1 MATFFVN
8 ASWNKTDDFTLT
20 WNKHLYTPEWYDPET
35 EAQKIVDGEPT
46 LVYSTDKDASYYA
59 KDLQAA
65 INFAHP
71 GDTIV
76 FYNINGGSDQ
86 SDFKFYD
93 PRGTLIVDKNLT
105 FRTGS
110 TTETSKDF
118 YYGKAVKFDSLKVQ
132 TGSTLTLGKGLF
144 SLDDVLIIDK
154 TATLELVNNSHCNA
168 DIIQNAESG
177 TILVDTSSRL
187 VAASIDEGNV
197 KIKTGE
203 VAGEKLK
210 WIDHPVVANI
220 GKDVQL
226 FFVYPGNTDG
236 TLLNLTDSS
245 EYKHIYVA
253 KKKTAA
259 TSELLSVY
267 YYTDGDDGNPQTPDA
282 VKNHPDD
289 YAVYDFRPTT
299 EYESLFLINNVFDLN
314 NPVNGTYST
323 AAMYVNKDWT
333 TLPTGSFTAKRQEL
347 GGSGTVNISTTFTD
361 PTNNSSVNITQNSI
375 VAALNSAYVTT
386 HTIGKDNEGVIIRV
400 QKTENDYEEL
410 GTLSVITRNVI
421 LEPDKY
427 WDATNGK
434 WVYDDVSVH
443 FGHEVNGEWT
453 GGDLVVEHVQNLFT
467 IKHLNTLDIRD
478 WVIGGVNEQNGVMSF
493 VDIGNLVIHYR
504 LKAEYGA
511 TVLIDNCTVHS
522 KRHFSIVGGTM
533 IVKNSTVYLDKGYTN
548 SSVGW
553 GGVVSTENSTLGSG
567 SFILHNSNFIVK
579 QGNTSEYSVN
589 LKDDAE
595 FIISGKCLVNGTFT
609 DLKGVSDTHITF
621 RDAVLAPV
629 VIVNPE
635 TGNPE
640 TVYSEIRPQD
650 SLPGRGAN
658 LHFEGNNTLDHATVA
673 QTGGQDMVIDAGA
686 TLDLSNGAA
695 ITLPNYGSNISEIT
709 NNGIVSLSNG
719 SSITGGT
726 ITNAPDSTMTVDGT
740 SQLYTD
746 HFENGEGAIF
756 TIALNPDGTLP
767 IRPVTQNGSV
777 TIDNQGTIVM
787 DAGGLDYTPNNI
799 PLEGINGNGEVVLKV
814 QGGGIDIKTDEEG
827 NQYIQMARPDVSTI
841 YVNRAW
847 SDKATGQ
854 NVGLFTYYGYNAFSD
869 NGNPN
874 FSRDPMWSVLKAGS
888 TKRIIYTGADDKYG
902 DLNLSLATAEHGVT
916 VRTVANG
923 AKNDAKFGTLTVGP
937 STPVMLSGA
946 TVDADAISVQKNGEL
961 YVTPGESAKLQLTVA
976 EGDEPRDVQIQVI
989 NNGTKETETF
999 TVRVP
1004 AGETVVSLSSNKF
1017 VVGQSYYVVVTD
1029 KSVNTAVHDTSE
1041 GTRKIT
1047 INVAFVE
1054 EAKRTVDVTV
1064 RGVDTENKN
1073 ALYTFRNVEIAKQV
1087 TSVPLSPSFGGGSE
1101 VVSVKMDDGT
1111 VVPVSDYSLVYDGG
1125 VLTLTVNR
1133 PAADPEHPEITSRR
1147 FTANIANDD
1156 NSQFLA
1162 YTFEVAVGT
1171 GDETVTLPTSFIEN
1185 TEYYVMVEGPMITAT
1200 AVTDSLD
1207 RSDVTTD
1214 AIVNNGRLQVASE
1227 NDTRKITLTGAA
1239 GKARTVHV
1247 VVTAD
1252 DFVMQTDVLIPL
1264 NDSPVPVNIYSDDF
1278 VAGVEYAIEITDA
1291 GDLLPMQTSV
1301 AEDVRRKAAMLTL
1314 TGLDVDS
1321 ASSRKITVQVGG
1333 KTYTTFVP
1341 AGSAVAK
1348 LASEDFKVG
1357 KTYTGVTVTDGE
1369 TTKTYA
1375 SLKAET
1381 L

>member
-1 MATFFVN
+1 
-8 ASWNKTDDFTLT
+8 
-20 WNKHLYTPEWYDPET
+20 
-35 EAQKIVDGEPT
+35 
-46 LVYSTDKDASYYA
+46 
-59 KDLQAA
+59 
-65 INFAHP
+65 
-71 GDTIV
+71 
-76 FYNINGGSDQ
+76 
-86 SDFKFYD
+86 
-93 PRGTLIVDKNLT
+93 
-105 FRTGS
+105 
-110 TTETSKDF
+110 
-118 YYGKAVKFDSLKVQ
+118 
-132 TGSTLTLGKGLF
+132 
-144 SLDDVLIIDK
+144 
-154 TATLELVNNSHCNA
+154 
-168 DIIQNAESG
+168 
-177 TILVDTSSRL
+177 
-187 VAASIDEGNV
+187 
-197 KIKTGE
+197 
-203 VAGEKLK
+203 
-210 WIDHPVVANI
+210 
-220 GKDVQL
+220 
-226 FFVYPGNTDG
+226 
-236 TLLNLTDSS
+236 
-245 EYKHIYVA
+245 
-253 KKKTAA
+253 
-259 TSELLSVY
+259 
-267 YYTDGDDGNPQTPDA
+267 
-282 VKNHPDD
+282 
-289 YAVYDFRPTT
+289 
-299 EYESLFLINNVFDLN
+299 
-314 NPVNGTYST
+314 
-323 AAMYVNKDWT
+323 
-333 TLPTGSFTAKRQEL
+333 
-347 GGSGTVNISTTFTD
+347 
-361 PTNNSSVNITQNSI
+361 
-375 VAALNSAYVTT
+375 
-386 HTIGKDNEGVIIRV
+386 
-400 QKTENDYEEL
+400 
-410 GTLSVITRNVI
+410 
-421 LEPDKY
+421 
-427 WDATNGK
+427 
-434 WVYDDVSVH
+434 
-443 FGHEVNGEWT
+443 
-453 GGDLVVEHVQNLFT
+453 
-467 IKHLNTLDIRD
+467 
-478 WVIGGVNEQNGVMSF
+478 
-493 VDIGNLVIHYR
+493 
-504 LKAEYGA
+504 
-511 TVLIDNCTVHS
+511 
-522 KRHFSIVGGTM
+522 
-533 IVKNSTVYLDKGYTN
+533 
-548 SSVGW
+548 
-553 GGVVSTENSTLGSG
+553 
-567 SFILHNSNFIVK
+567 
-579 QGNTSEYSVN
+579 
-589 LKDDAE
+589 
-595 FIISGKCLVNGTFT
+595 
-609 DLKGVSDTHITF
+609 
-621 RDAVLAPV
+621 
-629 VIVNPE
+629 
-635 TGNPE
+635 
-640 TVYSEIRPQD
+640 
-650 SLPGRGAN
+650 
-658 LHFEGNNTLDHATVA
+658 
-673 QTGGQDMVIDAGA
+673 MVIDAGA

-799 PLEGINGNGEVVLKV
+799 PLEGISGNGEVVLKV

-841 YVNRAW
+841 YVNRPW

-1185 TEYYVMVEGPMITAT
+1185 TEYYVMVEEPMITAT

-1381 L
+1381 LSRFSADSVTNNDSIVIMDADFTAGTLDNRAGKTIEAENADIKVTSAFTNAGDVSVSGSAITVGESETPGSLVNSGSIALNTLAAAGDDPAIQSSLTVYGDVTNTGTISYKFVDGDVSAQVFKVTGSVNNAGGTITIDVSDTDFTGVTSKQVTDFAVNGGIVTATGNSSVKAVRDSSKHVYLFNVGAVDMSTLYVDNDSADAWGGEMEIGAPITSGKDWIPGETKPDLYFRINAFTDAATAAEGFAATTDTIVFKGNTGNSYGDLDLSAASDITLSVEPDGSTSVSVGNLTAGNSVTLSALDLAATGVTNTGTLTIDGTASLTASGNVTNTGTISYKFVNGVPSAQVFKVDGSVNNAGGTITIDVSDAVFPEAGDRLIQVTDFAVNGGVISITGTAHGLVPGETVTAIRDADNNV